1 MSKPANTHTNWLK
14 LAAKHKQTSDIDRV
28 IRLNELK
35 SKTGL
40 SKSAIYRGIDE
51 GTFPP
56 PFRIGKRA
64 VGWRLSII
72 NAWLEAAEISTQ
84 LAG

>member
-1 MSKPANTHTNWLK
+1 MSNNNENWQN

-35 SKTGL
+35 LKTGL
-40 SKSAIYRGIDE
+40 SKSAIYRGIEE

-64 VGWRLSII
+64 VGWRISII
-72 NAWLEAAEISTQ
+72 NAWLEAAEQNTI